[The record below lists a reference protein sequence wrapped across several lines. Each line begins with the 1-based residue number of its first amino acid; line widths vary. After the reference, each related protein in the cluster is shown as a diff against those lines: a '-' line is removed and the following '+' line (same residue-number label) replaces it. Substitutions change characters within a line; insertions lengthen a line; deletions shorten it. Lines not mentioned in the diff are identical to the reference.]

1 MARKKKP
8 QANPETDLFLGL
20 IGLSANQIVS
30 YNLGQARL
38 WKNWTQEQAAEAIE
52 PYLGVRWSKA
62 SVSQAERSVDGN
74 FIRNFSADEIVA
86 FAQAFEVPVTWFF
99 MPPPP
104 VVQSG
109 EHAML
114 VARDGTN
121 PQPLAT
127 LIDLVFGTPN
137 QQANLTLRLQ
147 GWLQLVSAETLTEAQ
162 HRITSLTTAHVT
174 MLLRNSFAQLRQW
187 QTSLHNIAN
196 HLETLEA
203 DAKRAI
209 ASETGLP
216 ATELGYTLTTPGLLT
231 GDLTANAADGTAAAP
246 TEGMHEAARADTRRH
261 PDAVNT
267 DERTPGESEAGEI
280 PSTEQRSRVKQP
292 SSHQGEVSPQPQ
304 HKKRGS
310 RQ

>member
-8 QANPETDLFLGL
+8 QANPDTDLFLGL
-20 IGLSANQIVS
+20 VGLSANQIVS

-86 FAQAFEVPVTWFF
+86 FAQAFEVPITWFF

-109 EHAML
+109 EHAMF

-127 LIDLVFGTPN
+127 LVDLVFGTPG

-147 GWLQLVSAETLTEAQ
+147 GWLQVVSPETLTEAQ

-174 MLLRNSFAQLRQW
+174 TLLRNSFAQLRQW

-209 ASETGLP
+209 AGEAGLP
-216 ATELGYTLTTPGLLT
+216 VTELGGTNTPGLLT
-231 GDLTANAADGTAAAP
+231 ADGSENPAGDTAGPLSDESTPADTTDEP
-246 TEGMHEAARADTRRH
+246 ARAGT
-261 PDAVNT
+261 T
-267 DERTPGESEAGEI
+267 DETTPGGTTDEPPPAVTGNRTKPAGTG
-280 PSTEQRSRVKQP
+280 PKTSRARKSAAKQ
-292 SSHQGEVSPQPQ
+292 
-304 HKKRGS
+304 
-310 RQ
+310 